1 MAAPTVFLALLAS
14 VVLLQDASPPES
26 DPYPV
31 DQLAG
36 QVEALRGGP
45 PGPLGVALQEL
56 TYAYVFHGDH
66 ARALETGREAL
77 ELLAHAGD
85 SANLALT
92 HNQLGL
98 AHWNLVRYD
107 SAVAQLGRARELW
120 AALDDRASLGRVY
133 NNLGAAHYQWG
144 NYELALTSFLRAVEY
159 RRETG
164 EEAGEALALTNVGL
178 TFQDWGQFERAREAY
193 ERAVEI
199 SDRVEYSFGRAY
211 SRLNLALLHLEE
223 ARYAEAAELFRT
235 SLELYGVE
243 AESIPP
249 SDAVGGSILN
259 TLGLGRALLLQGDHD
274 AGLRLLEEALVTA
287 RDADNPQHEAR
298 AHLEL
303 GRAHQTLGQL
313 DLAFEHLDVGL
324 RTARERDQR
333 PIALDLLAALAE
345 VEDARGRS
353 AEALDHLQAH
363 VALRDS
369 IFDQGALQRLT
380 AMEAEAEI
388 ERRER
393 ENAELRAEQAVQ
405 DAVLARQRLAT
416 LLAGTLLASA
426 LVVVGMLVH
435 FNRRGRVRERA
446 LADTNRSLEKTNRE
460 LLEARTEVQA
470 LKGLIPICSHCKRIR
485 DDEGYWESVETY
497 ISERSEALFSHS
509 ICTDCGPKH
518 YGSEWNEG
526 G

>member
-1 MAAPTVFLALLAS
+1 MANPIALLALLAS
-14 VVLLQDASPPES
+14 VVLTQDTPSPES

-31 DQLAG
+31 AELAG
-36 QVEALRGGP
+36 QVAALRDGP

-56 TYAYVFHGDH
+56 SYAHIYHGAH
-66 ARALETGREAL
+66 ERALEVGREAL
-77 ELLAHAGD
+77 RVLEEAGD
-85 SANLALT
+85 SAALAGT
-92 HNQLGL
+92 HNYLGL
-98 AHWNLVRYD
+98 AHWNLARYD
-107 SAVAQLGRARELW
+107 SAVVQFGHARELW
-120 AALDDRASLGRVY
+120 TALDDRASLGRVY

-144 NYELALTSFLRAVEY
+144 NYELALSSFLRAVQY

-164 EEAGEALALTNVGL
+164 EEPGEALALTNVGL
-178 TFQDWGQFERAREAY
+178 TYQDWGQFDRAREAY
-193 ERAVEI
+193 EAAIAI
-199 SDRVEYSFGRAY
+199 SDRTDYSFGRAY
-211 SRLNLALLHLEE
+211 ARLNLAELHLDEG
-223 ARYAEAAELFRT
+223 RYAEAADLFRT
-235 SLELYGVE
+235 SLELYGVD

-259 TLGLGRALLLQGDHD
+259 SLGLGRALIAQGDHA
-274 AGLRLLEEALVTA
+274 AGRRLLEEALSTA

-313 DLAFEHLDVGL
+313 DLAFRHLDEGL
-324 RTARERDQR
+324 RTARARDQR
-333 PIALDLLAALAE
+333 PIALDLLEALSE
-345 VEDARGRS
+345 VEERRGRP
-353 AEALDHLQAH
+353 AQALEHLQAH

-369 IFDQGALQRLT
+369 IFDQGALQRLS

-393 ENAELRAEQAVQ
+393 ENASLRADQAVQ
-405 DAVLARQRLAT
+405 EARLERQRLIT
-416 LLAGTLLASA
+416 LLSGALLSSA
-426 LVVVGMLVH
+426 LALVGMLVH
-435 FNRRGRVRERA
+435 FNRKGRARERA
-446 LADTNRSLEKTNRE
+446 LAETNRSLEQTNRA

-509 ICTDCGPKH
+509 ICAECGPKH
-518 YGSEWNEG
+518 YGPEWSEG